1 MEDKKKTKINLKIIL
16 TIILVV
22 AIAIVIYVMN
32 KPKEIANIKYD
43 IKIAFVKG
51 HQDLTGWATNNEYV
65 LVNIKDEKAYFIQE
79 HIVWGDSTGKE
90 NGTTVKVINEEK
102 ISGNTFDMIIGLTE
116 RNSDYD
122 EKSFS
127 NYYEVEY
134 KGKTIQLTATPLL
147 DSIFNSIKE

>member
-1 MEDKKKTKINLKIIL
+1 
-16 TIILVV
+16 
-22 AIAIVIYVMN
+22 
-32 KPKEIANIKYD
+32 
-43 IKIAFVKG
+43 
-51 HQDLTGWATNNEYV
+51 
-65 LVNIKDEKAYFIQE
+65 
-79 HIVWGDSTGKE
+79 
-90 NGTTVKVINEEK
+90 
-102 ISGNTFDMIIGLTE
+102 MIIGLTE